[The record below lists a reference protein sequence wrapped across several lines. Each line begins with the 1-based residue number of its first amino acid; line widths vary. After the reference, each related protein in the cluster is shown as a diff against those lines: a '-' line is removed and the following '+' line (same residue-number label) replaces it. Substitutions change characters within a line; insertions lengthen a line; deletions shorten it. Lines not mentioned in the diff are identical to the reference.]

1 MTGTV
6 TVTGTAGQESAGESG
21 PRPPEHRHGDSD
33 SHGGTVRVTG
43 TVTIARGRNATGARR
58 ARAPPLGVPG
68 PASRLTGNE
77 PWLSLRRPGLPV
89 SHGSVN

>member
-43 TVTIARGRNATGARR
+43 TVTIARGRNATRAGLGLRRSEFQARR
-58 ARAPPLGVPG
+58 RG
-68 PASRLTGNE
+68 
-77 PWLSLRRPGLPV
+77 SLAMNRG
-89 SHGSVN
+89 SH